1 MEMVTN
7 TEMVYTITLT
17 GEKLTLRLR
26 RMLFAAMLRQEIA
39 WFDEKANSSG
49 ALCARLSGDAS
60 QVQGATGQRLSIII
74 QSIATFLLA
83 VGLAMYYEW
92 RLGLVGLAFSPVI
105 MAAQYYFIVVQS
117 GELLNKREAMEQA
130 IQVAVEAV
138 SNIRTVAGLG
148 REHTFHQ
155 KYMKELETVHLV
167 ALRNCHFRALVFGMA
182 SSIMFFAYGACMYYG
197 GKLVEQEGIPY
208 SNATGQRLSIIIQS
222 IATFLLA
229 VGLAMYYE
237 WRLGLV
243 GLAFSPVIMAAQY
256 YFIVVQSGE
265 LLNKREAMEQAI
277 QVAVEAVSNIRTV
290 AGLGREHTFHQ
301 KYMKELE
308 TVHLVALRNC
318 HFRALVFGM
327 ASSIMFFAYG
337 ACMYYGGKLVEQEGI
352 PYSNVFNNSV
362 TSLPQNE
369 NLKVA
374 EGSTDYS
381 KVVFSYPTRRRVP
394 VLQDFSMSV
403 RPGQTIALVGP
414 SGCGK
419 TTCVQLLERF
429 YDPSSG
435 VVMLDGP
442 DISSVPLYSLRSQLG
457 VVSQEPV
464 LFNRT
469 IADNIAYGDNMRD
482 VPMIEIAKAAKQ
494 ANIHTFISSLPMGYQ
509 TYIGEKG
516 VQLSGGQKQRV
527 SIARALI
534 RNPRVL
540 ILDEATSALD
550 TESEKVVQEALERAK
565 EGRTCITIAHRLS
578 TVQDADIICVLN
590 NGKVAEQ
597 GSHSQLLEQKGVYHK
612 LYSLQLGQ
620 S

>member
-1 MEMVTN
+1 MGAAMPVLAVLFGSLIQ
-7 TEMVYTITLT
+7 VYTITLA

-26 RMLFAAMLRQEIA
+26 RMLFAAMLRQEIE

-130 IQVAVEAV
+130 IQ
-138 SNIRTVAGLG
+138 
-148 REHTFHQ
+148 
-155 KYMKELETVHLV
+155 
-167 ALRNCHFRALVFGMA
+167 
-182 SSIMFFAYGACMYYG
+182 
-197 GKLVEQEGIPY
+197 
-208 SNATGQRLSIIIQS
+208 ATGQRLSIIIQS

-352 PYSNVFNNSV
+352 PYSNVFKVSQALILGTASVGSALAFAPNLQKGLVAARKVFQLLNRNSNIV
-362 TSLPQNE
+362 DPEPLGRD
-369 NLKVA
+369 KWVA

-403 RPGQTIALVGP
+403 RPGKTIALVGP

-435 VVMLDGP
+435 VLMLDGR
-442 DISSVPLYSLRSQLG
+442 DISSAPLYSLRSQLG

-482 VPMIEIAKAAKQ
+482 VTMSEIVKAAKQ
-494 ANIHTFISSLPMGYQ
+494 ANIHTFIASLPMGYQ

-550 TESEKVVQEALERAK
+550 TESEKVVQKALERAK

-612 LYSLQLGQ
+612 LYSLQLEKN
-620 S
+620 